1 MTHSVD
7 LRLLFVL
14 TACLTGVLSLTLS
27 RLPFFSTP
35 SLSRKIQ
42 VAARG
47 TSTATTT
54 TWTSIAERY
63 SRVAEEF
70 GERFSRVVGIA
81 TPLVDRLRL
90 AERQQTPREFRMR
103 QAGLGASSAIAVAS
117 LAILTGGTMIV
128 IGLAAGVGLLVA
140 VGIYEEMLGQA
151 VKKNRQ
157 SVNAE
162 LAQFG
167 ERLAMMC
174 LAGSSASSALLRI
187 GTAGDTAL
195 RRAVACAVEQTKNGM
210 GLAEA
215 LKHETAMFNA
225 PGLDRVIRL
234 IAAQHETPNLAQLLQ
249 QQAAL
254 QRSEA
259 HRQLIADLDKR
270 SQTVWIPVT
279 VATLVPG
286 VIFLAVPFLSAL
298 QPLNN

>member
-1 MTHSVD
+1 
-7 LRLLFVL
+7 
-14 TACLTGVLSLTLS
+14 
-27 RLPFFSTP
+27 
-35 SLSRKIQ
+35 
-42 VAARG
+42 
-47 TSTATTT
+47 
-54 TWTSIAERY
+54 
-63 SRVAEEF
+63 
-70 GERFSRVVGIA
+70 
-81 TPLVDRLRL
+81 
-90 AERQQTPREFRMR
+90 
-103 QAGLGASSAIAVAS
+103 
-117 LAILTGGTMIV
+117 LTGGTLIV
-128 IGLAAGVGLLVA
+128 IGLAAGVGLLIA
-140 VGIYEEMLGQA
+140 VGVYEEMLGQL

-162 LAQFG
+162 LAQFC

-187 GTAGDTAL
+187 GAAGDTAL
-195 RRAVACAVEQTKNGM
+195 RRAVARAVERTKNGM
-210 GLAEA
+210 GLADA

-270 SQTVWIPVT
+270 SQAVWIPVT

-286 VIFLAVPFLSAL
+286 VIFLAIPFLSAL